1 MRLMY
6 IVRTGETTWDREDR
20 TDSLVGVPLT
30 DHGREAI
37 QRVGLELA
45 PHEPTVVFA
54 SSGEAELETAKFLG
68 TQMGLKVKTNTGL
81 SEFDFGLWQVLT
93 TEEIKHRQ
101 PRLYKQWIEKPSGIR
116 PPNGEIL
123 AEAQKRIWTAICEI
137 LKKNKKSTTVVVLKP
152 VVLALLRC
160 RLKDISLDN
169 VWNFTP
175 QNFTWESYEIDENDQ
190 SPLRPK
196 VQGVING

>member
-20 TDSLVGVPLT
+20 ADSLVGVPLT
-30 DHGREAI
+30 DYGRETI

-45 PHEPTVVFA
+45 PHEPSVIIA
-54 SSGEAELETAKFLG
+54 SGGEAELQTAKILG
-68 TQMGLKVKTNTGL
+68 TQLGLKVKTHTGL
-81 SEFDFGLWQVLT
+81 SEFDFGLWQGLT
-93 TEEIKHRQ
+93 TEEIKHRK
-101 PRLYKQWIEKPSGIR
+101 PRLYKQWLEKPSGIR

-123 AEAQKRIWTAICEI
+123 AEAQKRIWEAVCEI
-137 LKKNKKSTTVVVLKP
+137 LKKNKKNTPVVVLKP

-160 RLKDISLDN
+160 QLKDIPLDD

-175 QNFTWESYEIDENDQ
+175 LNFTWESYEIGENDQ

-196 VQGVING
+196 AQGVING

>member
-1 MRLMY
+1 MRLLY
-6 IVRTGETTWDREDR
+6 IVRTGETVWDREGR

-30 DHGREAI
+30 DRGREAI
-37 QRVGLELA
+37 HRVGLELA

-54 SSGEAELETAKFLG
+54 SDGEAERETAKILG
-68 TQMGLKVKTNTGL
+68 NQLGLKVKINKTL
-81 SEFDFGLWQVLT
+81 SEFDFGLWQGLT
-93 TEEIKHRQ
+93 TEEIKRRA

-123 AEAQKRIWTAICEI
+123 AEAQKRVWTVTCET
-137 LKKNKKSTTVVVLKP
+137 LKKNKKSTPVIVLKP

-160 RLKDISLDN
+160 RLKGLPLDD

-175 QNFTWESYEIDENDQ
+175 LNFTWESYEINEDDQ